1 VSSGLPRDLDQA
13 RLRPHLRERSHLEQ
27 KQADIFRR
35 EYRRATGEGRDAS
48 SPRWKMPVGDDLER
62 LRGLPAVAPGVR
74 GVVKG
79 TDPLGELLAKERRR
93 R

>member
-1 VSSGLPRDLDQA
+1 MLPAMSSSGAQRLPIDQA
-13 RLRPHLRERSHLEQ
+13 RLRPHLRAGQR
-27 KQADIFRR
+27 QADGP
-35 EYRRATGEGRDAS
+35 ATSDAAETT
-48 SPRWKMPVGDDLER
+48 SPRSWKLPTGDDLER